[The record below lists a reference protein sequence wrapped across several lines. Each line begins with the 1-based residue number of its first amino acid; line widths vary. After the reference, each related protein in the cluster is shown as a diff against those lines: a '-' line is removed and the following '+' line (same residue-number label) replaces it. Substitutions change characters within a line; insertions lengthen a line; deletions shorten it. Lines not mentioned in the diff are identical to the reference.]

1 VGTQGSVAFRFT
13 DQLMTVKS
21 MDGNPMQYP
30 RIAVTGI
37 GAVTPLGKNVAES
50 WDNLCAGVSATQ
62 HTERYDATNFPVRIS
77 SEVKGFEPNKV
88 FKGLPRRIYN
98 DARRQDRTHQ
108 YALAASLEALAH
120 AGLPLPLPED
130 LQFRCGVLSGNCLG
144 GASTVEQASQRT
156 GRGELNSIMPSDVL
170 RIMPNAA
177 TALIAAAVSARGP
190 NFTPSVACA
199 TGTIAMG
206 EAMWMLHT
214 GRADVMVACGSDGVV
229 VPTITAVF
237 SARGGPMSRRNDD
250 PQHAS
255 RPADVDRDGFVI
267 GEGGATLILEREA
280 DAKARG
286 APVLAYLV
294 GYGCT
299 NGTGGRTEPD
309 GEGQVQ
315 TMRIALDMAG
325 LAPSEIDAI
334 NPHMTSTVIGDR
346 VEADA
351 LREMFGDT
359 PYISATKSSTGHMLA
374 AAGSFEAVTC
384 VKMLQEQRVP
394 ATINTET
401 IDPDCDGINYLLG
414 ESIDAPLDFVLSN
427 SFGFGDHNASLIFQR
442 AE

>member
-1 VGTQGSVAFRFT
+1 MRNATTEFMNDKAVNYT
-13 DQLMTVKS
+13 
-21 MDGNPMQYP
+21 

-37 GAVTPLGKNVAES
+37 GAVSPLGNSVADS
-50 WDNLCAGVSATQ
+50 WENLCAGVSGAD
-62 HTERYDATNFPVRIS
+62 HTARYDVESLPVKIS
-77 SEVKGFEPNKV
+77 SEVSGFDPNVV

-108 YALAASLEALAH
+108 YALAAALEAIAD
-120 AGLPLPLPED
+120 AGFPLPLPEA
-130 LQFRCGVLSGNCLG
+130 LQFRCGVLSGNSMG
-144 GASTVEQASQRT
+144 GAGSVEQASQRT
-156 GRGELNSIMPSDVL
+156 GRGEVDSILPSEVL

-177 TALIAAAVSARGP
+177 TALIAAAFRARGP
-190 NFTPSVACA
+190 NFTPAVACA
-199 TGTIAMG
+199 TGTIATG
-206 EAMWMLHT
+206 EAMWMLRT

-229 VPTITAVF
+229 VPTVTAVF

-267 GEGGATLILEREA
+267 GEGGGALILEREA

-286 APVLAYLV
+286 ARILAYLV

-309 GEGQVQ
+309 GDGQVQ
-315 TMRIALDMAG
+315 TMKIALEMAG
-325 LAPSEIDAI
+325 LAATDIDAI

-346 VEADA
+346 VEAGA
-351 LREMFGDT
+351 LREMFGDK
-359 PYISATKSSTGHMLA
+359 PYISATKSSTGHMLS
-374 AAGSFEAVTC
+374 AAGAFEAVSC
-384 VKMLQEQRVP
+384 VKMLEDQKVP

-401 IDPDCDGINYLLG
+401 IAPDCTGINYVLG
-414 ESIDAPLDFVLSN
+414 ETIDAPLDFVLSN

-442 AE
+442 AD

>member
-1 VGTQGSVAFRFT
+1 MSENSTRYS
-13 DQLMTVKS
+13 
-21 MDGNPMQYP
+21 

-37 GAVTPLGKNVAES
+37 GAVTPLGTSVAES
-50 WDNLCAGVSATQ
+50 WGNLCAGVSGAGR
-62 HTERYDATNFPVRIS
+62 TETYDPTGFPVQIS
-77 SEVKGFEPNKV
+77 CEIDGFDPNVV

-108 YALAASLEALAH
+108 YALAASLEAL
-120 AGLPLPLPED
+120 GQSGFPLPLPEE
-130 LQFRCGVLSGNCLG
+130 LQFRCGVVSGNCLG
-144 GASTVEQASQRT
+144 GARTVEQASQRT
-156 GRGELNSIMPSDVL
+156 GRREFASFLPSEVL

-177 TALIAAAVSARGP
+177 TALIAAAFRARGP
-190 NFTPSVACA
+190 NYTPSVACA

-237 SARGGPMSRRNDD
+237 AARGGPMSRRNDD
-250 PQHAS
+250 PEHAS

-267 GEGGATLILEREA
+267 GEGGAAMILEREA

-286 APVLAYLV
+286 APILAYLI

-309 GEGQVQ
+309 GDAQVQ
-315 TMRIALDMAG
+315 TMKIALEMAG
-325 LAPSEIDAI
+325 VAPAGIDAI

-346 VEADA
+346 VEAIA
-351 LREMFGDT
+351 LREMFGDR
-359 PYISATKSSTGHMLA
+359 PYVSATKSSTGHMLA
-374 AAGSFEAVTC
+374 AAGSFEAVAC
-384 VKMLQEQRVP
+384 VKMLTEQKVP
-394 ATINTET
+394 ATINTKT
-401 IDPDCDGINYLLG
+401 IDPDCAGINYVLG
-414 ESIDAPLDFVLSN
+414 ATIDAPLEFVLSN
-427 SFGFGDHNASLIFQR
+427 SFGFGDHNATLVFQR